1 VPSEGNGIRQ
11 MVMSVNE
18 AMTVNWIKSQIYVLA
33 IAANSAYIITLDRM
47 AALDRQKDI
56 KQAQDQYQV
65 KTVLDMYV
73 KRNERDWVL
82 SNYNFL

>member
-1 VPSEGNGIRQ
+1 